1 MEGACVYVWR
11 CVWIICVLQCA
22 AVCCSAR
29 VRVRGDVYGR
39 YVCMHGDVCVCG
51 SVCIE
56 AICVFVAMCM

>member
-1 MEGACVYVWR
+1 
-11 CVWIICVLQCA
+11 VLQCA